1 MDRVIGMAGSG
12 IGQRRLWMGD
22 PAAGLPAF
30 RQELALRQK
39 LADRSPNDVIYQMA
53 LTFPLELIGQA
64 LGSCDFVSMGDWK
77 GAEAAFRRVL
87 VIEEKIS
94 VADPHDYRVQLGL
107 VSVQPLSGAAG
118 SPS

>member
-64 LGSCDFVSMGDWK
+64 LGSCDFVSMGAWA
-77 GAEAAFRRVL
+77 GAEAAFRRGA
-87 VIEEKIS
+87 
-94 VADPHDYRVQLGL
+94 VAGAEIAVAHPHHYRVQPRL
-107 VSVQPLSGAAG
+107 VSAP
-118 SPS
+118 PSRRAPG